1 MKAAW
6 YTAFGPAA
14 DVLATGALSTP
25 EPSEGEVRVRVIA
38 SGVNPVDVK
47 RRAGGRGAMESE
59 RVVPH
64 FDGAGTVDDIGA
76 GVSSLD
82 KGDRVWLYEA
92 QWQRTLGSASEYIVV
107 PAHLAV
113 PLPET
118 ASFADGA
125 CLGIPALTAHR
136 CVFRDG
142 PVTDQTILVTG
153 GAGFIGANLV
163 RALSERPGNDIVALD
178 DLSFGLRSNLDGFD
192 GTFIEGSILDENLL
206 ATAMEGVSSVVHLAA
221 RSSVPRSIVHPLAA
235 HADNATGT
243 ALVLEAA
250 RAQGDV
256 QVIVASSSSVY
267 GANDTLPKHEGLVA
281 RPVSPYAASKLATE
295 AYTIAWG
302 HSDDLPVLALR
313 LFNVFGP
320 LQPPRH
326 TYAAVIPA
334 FLSAAVQGQPLP
346 VHGDGT
352 QCRDFTYV
360 DTVVAVILDAIHR
373 RVSHLEPLNLAF
385 GTKVTLLEVISEL
398 EVILGRNLP
407 VDFQPSRVGDV
418 ARSQADSSAM
428 RSLFPD
434 IVPSKFAGGLRATAD
449 WFESTKPW
457 DRGDA

>member
-14 DVLATGALSTP
+14 AVLATGALSTP

-64 FDGAGTVDDIGA
+64 FDGAGIVDDVGA

-153 GAGFIGANLV
+153 GAGAVGHYAVQFAKLGGARVLTTVSTDAKGELARKCGADAIIRYKDEDVSGRVRELTDGEGVDRIVEVEFGGNMTTSLEVLKPNGVIAAYASDAVKEPVLPFYQLLYRNVTLRCELV
-163 RALSERPGNDIVALD
+163 FLMPEEAKRKAVGDITGWLVNNELTHNFGPSFCLDEIVAAHEAVEAGA
-178 DLSFGLRSNLDGFD
+178 FGK
-192 GTFIEGSILDENLL
+192 
-206 ATAMEGVSSVVHLAA
+206 
-221 RSSVPRSIVHPLAA
+221 
-235 HADNATGT
+235 
-243 ALVLEAA
+243 
-250 RAQGDV
+250 
-256 QVIVASSSSVY
+256 VIV
-267 GANDTLPKHEGLVA
+267 
-281 RPVSPYAASKLATE
+281 
-295 AYTIAWG
+295 
-302 HSDDLPVLALR
+302 
-313 LFNVFGP
+313 
-320 LQPPRH
+320 Q
-326 TYAAVIPA
+326 IP
-334 FLSAAVQGQPLP
+334 
-346 VHGDGT
+346 D
-352 QCRDFTYV
+352 
-360 DTVVAVILDAIHR
+360 
-373 RVSHLEPLNLAF
+373 
-385 GTKVTLLEVISEL
+385 
-398 EVILGRNLP
+398 
-407 VDFQPSRVGDV
+407 
-418 ARSQADSSAM
+418 
-428 RSLFPD
+428 
-434 IVPSKFAGGLRATAD
+434 
-449 WFESTKPW
+449 
-457 DRGDA
+457 